1 MSKYIC
7 EVNRDQSNNELE
19 LVHAHKYNAIIS
31 NNGGIKFPDEKT
43 MNKYFKERC
52 VSIDSLKSNGNNMF
66 TFLFWILLFIFI
78 ITLLIPIFNGKNSPV
93 PISTEKLNL
102 NSFGKFTF

>member
-7 EVNRDQSNNELE
+7 EINRDESNNELE

-31 NNGGIKFPDEKT
+31 NNGGIKFPDKKS
-43 MNKYFKERC
+43 MNKYFKDRC
-52 VSIDSLKSNGNNMF
+52 VSVESLKSNGNNIF

-78 ITLLIPIFNGKNSPV
+78 VTLLLQLFSKNDLSV
-93 PISTEKLNL
+93 PISTGKANL
-102 NSFGKFTF
+102 SAFGKFNF